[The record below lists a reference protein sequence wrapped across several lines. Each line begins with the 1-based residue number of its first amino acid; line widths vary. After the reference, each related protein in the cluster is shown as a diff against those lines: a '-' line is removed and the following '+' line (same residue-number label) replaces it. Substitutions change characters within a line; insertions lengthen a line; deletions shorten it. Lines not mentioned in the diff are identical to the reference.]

1 MMEFKWRKW
10 NRAIHRDLGYFFAAL
25 SVVYGISGI
34 ALNHLGDWNPS
45 YHVVD
50 KTYTAPLPADRTR
63 ITTAD
68 ARAMLAPMRLEDE
81 YRKIYL
87 PDRNTLKIFI
97 KGGSVTVDLRSGE
110 AHVEQLRRIPLIYHF
125 NVLHYNNF
133 KNLWTWY
140 SDAYAAGLI
149 ILAISGLF
157 ILKGKTGITRRGA
170 WLTAAGIIL
179 PTLLF
184 LLYA

>member
-1 MMEFKWRKW
+1 MEFKWRKW
-10 NRAIHRDLGYFFAAL
+10 NRAIHRDVGYFFFAM
-25 SVVYGISGI
+25 SIVYGISGI
-34 ALNHLGDWNPS
+34 ALNHIGDWNPS

-50 KTYTAPLPADRTR
+50 KTYTVTLPSDLTR

-68 ARAMLAPMRLEDE
+68 AKAMLEPVRLADD

-97 KGGSVTVDLRSGE
+97 KGGSVTVNLSKGE
-110 AHVEQLRRIPLIYHF
+110 AHLEQLRRIPLIYHF

-133 KNLWTWY
+133 KKVWTWF
-140 SDAYAAGLI
+140 SDAYAAGLV

-157 ILKGKTGITRRGA
+157 ILKGKNGITRRGA
-170 WLTAAGIIL
+170 WLTIAGTVIPIV
-179 PTLLF
+179 LF